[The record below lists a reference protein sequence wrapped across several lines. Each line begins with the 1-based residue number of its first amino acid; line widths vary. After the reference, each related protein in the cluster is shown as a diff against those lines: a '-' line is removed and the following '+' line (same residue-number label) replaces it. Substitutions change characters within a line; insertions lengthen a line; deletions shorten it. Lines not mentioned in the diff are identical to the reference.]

1 MMYSVLLVALLLSS
15 ITTAKAVPLCLFSGY
30 CRTTADCVPGSVC
43 SVQPNGFYSQCIE
56 DSSCTLTKYGQPC
69 TGILNLYSL
78 KNYFNLKFIFS
89 TLSAFLY

>member
-1 MMYSVLLVALLLSS
+1 MMYYPVLVVVALLLSS
-15 ITTAKAVPLCLFSGY
+15 IATVKAVPSPSLCLFSGY

-69 TGILNLYSL
+69 TGILNLYSFKVSL
-78 KNYFNLKFIFS
+78 I
-89 TLSAFLY
+89 